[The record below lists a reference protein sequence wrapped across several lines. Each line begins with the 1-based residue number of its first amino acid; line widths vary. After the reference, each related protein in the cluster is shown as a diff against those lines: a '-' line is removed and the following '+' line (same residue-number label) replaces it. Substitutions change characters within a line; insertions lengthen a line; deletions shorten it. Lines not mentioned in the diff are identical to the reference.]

1 MAGVAACHIV
11 AREDGWRA
19 RKPLCHVFRI
29 SAKRGTACKLDSR
42 TLGGRQ
48 RAGTQIAATSIA
60 RPNCFGKKRHL
71 MKLNALMVRYI
82 VIDVDAAIG
91 FYTQHLGFR
100 LSAQSGPYF
109 AILVRE
115 NLQLVLSPPK
125 GPGGG
130 SQPMPD
136 GRRPEPGGWN
146 RIIVQS
152 SNLDGDVEVLRR
164 AGVKFRNDIVAG
176 PGGRQILLEDPS
188 GNPVEL
194 FESAPE
200 SAK

>member
-1 MAGVAACHIV
+1 
-11 AREDGWRA
+11 
-19 RKPLCHVFRI
+19 
-29 SAKRGTACKLDSR
+29 
-42 TLGGRQ
+42 
-48 RAGTQIAATSIA
+48 
-60 RPNCFGKKRHL
+60 

-82 VIDVDAAIG
+82 VNDVDAAVT

-100 LSAQSGPYF
+100 ASAQSGQHF
-109 AILVRE
+109 ALLARD

-146 RIIVQS
+146 RMVIRS
-152 SNLDGDVEVLRR
+152 SDLEGEIDVLRR
-164 AGVKFRNDIVAG
+164 AAVTFRNDIVKG

-188 GNPVEL
+188 GKLVEL
-194 FESAPE
+194 FEPA
-200 SAK
+200 AGDG